1 MDIIYPQNGYIMG
14 IYYIFMKKVEI
25 DNVAAMIEKK
35 IDPEG
40 RIAGLKQWEGKKA
53 IVLIIEK

>member
-1 MDIIYPQNGYIMG
+1 MG

-25 DNVAAMIEKK
+25 DNVVAMIEKT

-40 RIAGLKQWEGKKA
+40 RVAGLKQWEGKKA
-53 IVLIIEK
+53 IILIVEK